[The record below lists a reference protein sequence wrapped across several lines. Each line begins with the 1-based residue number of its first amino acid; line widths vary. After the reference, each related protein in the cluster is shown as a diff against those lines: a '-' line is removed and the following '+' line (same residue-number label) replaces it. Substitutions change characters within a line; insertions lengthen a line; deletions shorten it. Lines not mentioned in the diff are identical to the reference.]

1 MAERASFAEGFLSGS
16 ALLLVHDRQVLATV
30 HQWVCEL
37 GPHDF
42 IEVLPVLRRAFG
54 SYNQPERRAI
64 AEQAALIQGGANET
78 VIGSDD
84 LPYQELAE
92 ALATVRLLL
101 GAEPRQESHA

>member
-1 MAERASFAEGFLSGS
+1 M
-16 ALLLVHDRQVLATV
+16 
-30 HQWVCEL
+30 
-37 GPHDF
+37 
-42 IEVLPVLRRAFG
+42 LRRAFG